1 MSNKTENKEK
11 NTVTVTV
18 PLSREETGDIYL
30 CINGKAIQIQRGVA
44 VELPRDYARLLAR
57 SVRQQRAAFEF
68 EQQMKE

>member
-1 MSNKTENKEK
+1 MSNKPENKAKE
-11 NTVTVTV
+11 TVTVTV